1 MFKSR
6 IIAVIVLL
14 LLSFVYA
21 EGAEQSVVM
30 DIEGMTCPL

>member
-14 LLSFVYA
+14 LLTIVYA
-21 EGAEQSVVM
+21 EGIEQSVVM
-30 DIEGMTCPL
+30 EIKGMTCSL